1 MKFFSRTSRTS
12 RIASKPRTVL
22 SMTQLESR
30 EVPAAMLNLTTV
42 GSDGAINGAI
52 FQQYTANASNGSIQ
66 SFLRLDNNGREQGF
80 NTNARPDQF
89 DASGNKNLTHAIKV
103 SDLPVA
109 NVSGT
114 EYAQLVLDVNEPNWQ
129 PMISLDAL
137 QIFVSS
143 NAKLNDYNAK
153 KDTLGGLKAVYNM
166 DAGAD
171 RWVKIDASLNNQL
184 GTGDVVVDIPL
195 SLLPSKDAKGN
206 ANYMFLYSQFGQHFG
221 AGGKYEE
228 WGTFPQQSTPPVS
241 QPPASPPPAPAP
253 TPTPAPAPSGP
264 ATISGVFLNPDGSI
278 DGSSPDNTV
287 SFFLADTTG
296 NQVTDANGDYIDGTF
311 GTVGADGSFNITT
324 GTLDGAVTFDI
335 MVSNGDT
342 NGGRNEEYQIT
353 VNPGDADTGLHVT
366 VTPFGG

>member
-1 MKFFSRTSRTS
+1 
-12 RIASKPRTVL
+12 
-22 SMTQLESR
+22 
-30 EVPAAMLNLTTV
+30 
-42 GSDGAINGAI
+42 
-52 FQQYTANASNGSIQ
+52 
-66 SFLRLDNNGREQGF
+66 
-80 NTNARPDQF
+80 
-89 DASGNKNLTHAIKV
+89 
-103 SDLPVA
+103 
-109 NVSGT
+109 
-114 EYAQLVLDVNEPNWQ
+114 
-129 PMISLDAL
+129 
-137 QIFVSS
+137 
-143 NAKLNDYNAK
+143 
-153 KDTLGGLKAVYNM
+153 
-166 DAGAD
+166 
-171 RWVKIDASLNNQL
+171 
-184 GTGDVVVDIPL
+184 VVVDIPL

-241 QPPASPPPAPAP
+241 QPPASPPPAPAPTPAP